1 MRIGLVGGM
10 ANAMYCFARV
20 LRQQGYEAYY
30 VEDEQ
35 DTFPMSQP
43 LWEEVP
49 LTLEPRR
56 FGDEPLDSDEWRQ
69 LAERS
74 AWQAPPWVVPPAG
87 AGAVP
92 SRLLL
97 ARAVQWTGW
106 RNRAEILGYTRAL
119 EPLSEQL
126 RSFDRLVVC
135 GVRVVAA
142 LMSGKPYVFW
152 PHGGDAHIVPFQ
164 DDTAFERSVASLTR
178 AAIARADLAGSHDP
192 HIAARLEELGRPAP
206 VPYLPFLVDTERYA
220 PGAPTTMIAKEV
232 VARAEGRCVFFLASR
247 QDFHWKGTDHFARAF
262 AATVSGGAPFYL
274 VVTPWGADVEATRR
288 IFADAGVLDSVHYLE
303 SAVSKPILRDLYRV
317 ADLVVDQFTVTAFG
331 AVMLEAMACG
341 TPVLIN
347 LDVAAFQARWA
358 DFVPPP
364 ILRASSEEEIG
375 AVLRGIADGGVD
387 LDALGRSARSWIQA
401 HHGPEHARLYVE
413 GPT

>member
-1 MRIGLVGGM
+1 VRIGLIGGM
-10 ANAMYCFARV
+10 ANAMYCFARI

-56 FGDEPLDSDEWRQ
+56 FGEDPLDAHEWRA

-74 AWQAPPWVVPPAG
+74 DWQPPGWVVPPDG
-87 AGAVP
+87 TNAVP

-97 ARAVQWTGW
+97 ARAVRWTRW
-106 RNRAEILGYTRAL
+106 RDRAEVIGYTRTL

-126 RSFDRLVVC
+126 RAYDRLVVC

-164 DDTAFERSVASLTR
+164 DGTAFERSLASLTR
-178 AAIARADLAGSHDP
+178 AAIARADVAGTHDP

-220 PGAPTTMIAKEV
+220 PGAPTTQIATEV
-232 VARAEGRCVFFLASR
+232 LARAEDRRIFFLASR
-247 QDFHWKGTDHFARAF
+247 QDFHWKGTDRFARAF
-262 AATVSGGAPFYL
+262 AASVRGGAPFYL
-274 VVTPWGADVEATRR
+274 VVTPWGADVEATRG

-317 ADLVVDQFTVTAFG
+317 SDLVVDQFTVTAFG

-347 LDVAAFQARWA
+347 LDLGAFRSRWA

-364 ILRASSEEEIG
+364 ILRASSEEEIA
-375 AVLRGIADGGVD
+375 AVLRAIADGD
-387 LDALGRSARSWIQA
+387 LDLEQLGRSARSWIQA
-401 HHGPEHARLYVE
+401 HHGPEQARLYVE
-413 GPT
+413 DAA